1 MMDNEVKRMTI
12 RILFLCLGNICR
24 SPMAESVFRSM
35 VENRGLS
42 TQIEIDSAGLG
53 DWHLGEP
60 PHRGT
65 IDILTQYGYSHE
77 GLTSRLIT
85 PDDIESTDYIV
96 AMDEDNLKGLER
108 LGAKAGARVFRL
120 LDLLDEESLRN
131 VPDPYYTGNFEEVY
145 QLILRGCDRLLDKIL
160 ADHPS
165 IAPLR

>member
-1 MMDNEVKRMTI
+1 MTI

-24 SPMAESVFRSM
+24 SPMAESVFRRM

-42 TQIEIDSAGLG
+42 SQIEIDSAGLG

-65 IDILTQYGYSHE
+65 LDILAKYGYSHE
-77 GLTSRLIT
+77 GLISRLIT
-85 PDDIESTDYIV
+85 PDDIQSTDYIV

-108 LGAKAGARVFRL
+108 LGAKTGTKVFRL
-120 LDLLDEESLRN
+120 LDLLDDDSPRN

-145 QLILRGCDRLLDKIL
+145 QLIRRGCDRLLDKIL
-160 ADHPS
+160 SDQPD
-165 IAPLR
+165 IGV